1 MILVTGAAGKTGLAA
16 IRALADIGAAV
27 RGFIH
32 HEDYHPSVIAA
43 GAQEILLGDLL
54 NEKDLRTAVTDVRA
68 IYHIPPNV
76 HPREVDIGDIAIQ
89 EAIRAGVEHFVYHSV
104 LHPQLEDMPHHWL
117 KLRVEEHLIASGL
130 QFTILQPT
138 AYMQNITNQLE
149 KINQE
154 GIYQVPYSVDTR
166 LCLVD
171 LEDVAEVA
179 ADVLTDGS
187 HNGAIYQL
195 VGTGLTSQEEIA
207 SLLGKLLGKEIRA
220 VQISLE
226 DWQEQVARTGLGSYQ
241 ISTLV
246 KMFLHYQNHGFSGNP
261 RMLHWL
267 LGRQPTTL
275 EDCLQREIGRQQ
287 LIK

>member
-1 MILVTGAAGKTGLAA
+1 MILVTGAAGKTGLAV
-16 IRALADIGAAV
+16 IRALAARGSAI

-32 HEDYHPSVIAA
+32 HDDYRSMVLEA
-43 GAQEILLGDLL
+43 GAQETLLGDLL
-54 NEKDLRTAVTDVRA
+54 NEEDLQLGMKEVEAV
-68 IYHIPPNV
+68 YHIPPNV
-76 HPREVDIGDIAIQ
+76 HPRELDIGLLTIQ
-89 EAIRAGVEHFVYHSV
+89 QAARAGVAHFVYHSV

-130 QFTILQPT
+130 PFTILQPT

-149 KINQE
+149 RINRE
-154 GIYQVPYSVDTR
+154 GIYQVPYAVDTR

-179 ADVLTDGS
+179 AEVLTAGS
-187 HNGAIYQL
+187 DKGAIYQL
-195 VGTGLTSQEEIA
+195 VGTGLTSQLEVA
-207 SLLGKLLGKEIRA
+207 SLLGKLLGKEIQA

-226 DWQEQVARTGLGSYQ
+226 DWQEQVASTGLGSYQ

-246 KMFLHYQNHGFSGNP
+246 KMFLHYQQHDFSGNP

-275 EDCLQREIGRQQ
+275 GECLKREIDKLQ
-287 LIK
+287 LI

>member
-1 MILVTGAAGKTGLAA
+1 MILVTGAAGKTGLAV
-16 IRALADIGAAV
+16 IRSLAAKEVQV
-27 RGFIH
+27 RGLIH
-32 HEDYHPSVIAA
+32 QEDYRSSVIEA
-43 GAQEILLGDLL
+43 GADSTQLGDLL
-54 NEKDLRTAVTDVRA
+54 NERDLREAMKGVRA
-68 IYHIPPNV
+68 VYHIPPNV
-76 HPREVDIGDIAIQ
+76 HPREVDIGHLTIQ
-89 EAIRAGVEHFVYHSV
+89 EAVRAGVEHFVYHSV

-130 QFTILQPT
+130 PFTILQPT

-154 GIYQVPYSVDTR
+154 GIYQVPYSVSTR

-179 ADVLTDGS
+179 AGVLTDGS

-195 VGTGLTSQEEIA
+195 VGTGLTSQQEIA
-207 SLLGKLLGKEIRA
+207 SLLGKLLGREIQA

-226 DWQEQVARTGLGSYQ
+226 DWQEQVARTGLGSYKV
-241 ISTLV
+241 STLV

-275 EDCLQREIGRQQ
+275 EDCLRREISRLSLG
-287 LIK
+287 

>member
-1 MILVTGAAGKTGLAA
+1 MILVTGAAGKTGLAV
-16 IRALADIGAAV
+16 IRALAAKGISV
-27 RGFIH
+27 RGLIH
-32 HEDYHPSVIAA
+32 QEDYRASVLEA
-43 GAQEILLGDLL
+43 GAEQALLGDLL
-54 NEKDLRTAVTDVRA
+54 NENDLRAGMAGVRA
-68 IYHIPPNV
+68 VYHIPPNV
-76 HPREVDIGDIAIQ
+76 HPREVDIGDNVILEAIQ
-89 EAIRAGVEHFVYHSV
+89 AGVENFVYHSV

-130 QFTILQPT
+130 PFTILQPT

-149 KINQE
+149 KISRE
-154 GIYQVPYSVDTR
+154 GIYQVPYAVSTR

-179 ADVLTDGS
+179 AEVLTDRS
-187 HNGAIYQL
+187 HTGAIYQL

-207 SLLGKLLGKEIRA
+207 SLLSKLLGREIRA
-220 VQISLE
+220 VQIDLE

-261 RMLHWL
+261 RMLYWL

-275 EDCLQREIGRQQ
+275 EECLQREITEQK
-287 LIK
+287 IS

>member
-1 MILVTGAAGKTGLAA
+1 MILVTGAAGKTGLAV
-16 IRALADIGAAV
+16 IRSLAARGVQV
-27 RGFIH
+27 RGLIH
-32 HEDYHPSVIAA
+32 QENYRASVVEA
-43 GAQEILLGDLL
+43 GAESALLGDLL
-54 NEKDLRTAVTDVRA
+54 SEQDLQKAMQGVRA
-68 IYHIPPNV
+68 VYHIPPNV
-76 HPREVDIGDIAIQ
+76 HPREEEIGQIVIQ
-89 EAIRAGVEHFVYHSV
+89 EAFRECVEHFVYHSV
-104 LHPQLEDMPHHWL
+104 LHPQLEEMPHHWL
-117 KLRVEEHLIASGL
+117 KLRVEEQLIASGL
-130 QFTILQPT
+130 PFTILQPT

-149 KINQE
+149 KINRE
-154 GIYQVPYSVDTR
+154 GIYQVPYSVSTR

-171 LEDVAEVA
+171 LLDVAEVA
-179 ADVLTDGS
+179 AIVLTEGT

-195 VGTGLTSQEEIA
+195 VGTGLTSQQEIA
-207 SLLGKLLGKEIRA
+207 SLLGKLLGREIQA

-275 EDCLQREIGRQQ
+275 EDCLQREIDK
-287 LIK
+287 L